1 MKGVKVKLEMT
12 QCVKCGGKMPVLRV
26 VKYGY
31 RSCVD
36 CSSVQ
41 KVGGVAIANHKTG
54 NEIQIMPKED
64 ADQMFFESTNT
75 AQVLEKGVMRV
86 YQQVE
91 QIEVRD
97 FTL

>member
-31 RSCVD
+31 KSCVD

-54 NEIQIMPKED
+54 N
-64 ADQMFFESTNT
+64 
-75 AQVLEKGVMRV
+75 
-86 YQQVE
+86 
-91 QIEVRD
+91 
-97 FTL
+97 

>member
-1 MKGVKVKLEMT
+1 MKGVKLKLEMT

-41 KVGGVAIANHKTG
+41 KVGGVAIANHMTG

-64 ADQMFFESTNT
+64 ADRLYTLSQRQGYGVSKGI
-75 AQVLEKGVMRV
+75 KGVRK
-86 YQQVE
+86 
-91 QIEVRD
+91 
-97 FTL
+97 